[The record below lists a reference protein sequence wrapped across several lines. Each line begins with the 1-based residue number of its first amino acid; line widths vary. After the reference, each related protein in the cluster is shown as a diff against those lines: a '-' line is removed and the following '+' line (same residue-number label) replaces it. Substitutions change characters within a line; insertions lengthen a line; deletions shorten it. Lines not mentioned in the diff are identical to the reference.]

1 MHMIADGWRLQ
12 VWTGLRTSDPA
23 ELSGGGERGIRV
35 MSETYAQARHRIA
48 MTPIPLEVV
57 RRRLLN
63 RGRHRMTW
71 AEYAE
76 RGRSSIRGKQNN
88 AISNRADWVR
98 GRSGCFPLWLGGD
111 VP

>member
-1 MHMIADGWRLQ
+1 
-12 VWTGLRTSDPA
+12 
-23 ELSGGGERGIRV
+23 

-48 MTPIPLEVV
+48 MTPIPLEAV

-63 RGRHRMTW
+63 RGSRSMTW

-98 GRSGCFPLWLGGD
+98 QKRVLPAVARRRCPIATKAGLGGCAHTMHGTG
-111 VP
+111 VFRVHRLIST

>member
-1 MHMIADGWRLQ
+1 
-12 VWTGLRTSDPA
+12 
-23 ELSGGGERGIRV
+23 

-48 MTPIPLEVV
+48 MTPIPLEAV

-63 RGRHRMTW
+63 RGSHRMTW

-98 GRSGCFPLWLGGD
+98 GKSGCFPLWLGGD
-111 VP
+111 AP

>member
-1 MHMIADGWRLQ
+1 
-12 VWTGLRTSDPA
+12 
-23 ELSGGGERGIRV
+23 

-48 MTPIPLEVV
+48 MRPIPLEAV

-63 RGRHRMTW
+63 RGSRSMTW

-76 RGRSSIRGKQNN
+76 RGRNSIRGKQNN

-98 GRSGCFPLWLGGD
+98 GKSGCFPLWLGGD
-111 VP
+111 AP

>member
-1 MHMIADGWRLQ
+1 WRDAHDCQWLASAGLDQ
-12 VWTGLRTSDPA
+12 VTDQCESVPA
-23 ELSGGGERGIRV
+23 ELSGGSERGIRV

-98 GRSGCFPLWLGGD
+98 GKSGCF
-111 VP
+111 